1 MIYAKISDRTKIFP
15 QKSVEK
21 WDWENLLFAEFYEII
36 WPGCLTITSQDDPS
50 TGPAGGYMGRYVIG
64 NIVNI
69 LTIEVTIMLFV

>member
-1 MIYAKISDRTKIFP
+1 MRLGKFVVCRVLRD
-15 QKSVEK
+15 
-21 WDWENLLFAEFYEII
+21 I

-50 TGPAGGYMGRYVIG
+50 TGPAGGDMGRYVIG